1 MTRDVN
7 GIIVS
12 HKLIKEA
19 MHLVDW
25 ILKHPS
31 IKVHLINIL
40 VWTPLY
46 VQHWICIGVLQS
58 FVFMNGINKCSS
70 HFHLL
75 HWPRYEDIRSI
86 AAVIANFATS
96 YLNQKPISPNMKT
109 SDWKDYFLKLISR
122 LQGGDCSVSYMPQ
135 IKGKRHER
143 EIGLKMEGGFSFLIK
158 EYCRG

>member
-12 HKLIKEA
+12 HKLIEEA

-86 AAVIANFATS
+86 AAVIANSATS
-96 YLNQKPISPNMKT
+96 YLNQNLSRQI
-109 SDWKDYFLKLISR
+109 WKQVIGKIIFLKLISR
-122 LQGGDCSVSYMPQ
+122 LQVGWLFSLLYASNKGQTAREGNRVKNGGRLF
-135 IKGKRHER
+135 IFNKR
-143 EIGLKMEGGFSFLIK
+143 I
-158 EYCRG
+158 

>member
-7 GIIVS
+7 GIIIS

-86 AAVIANFATS
+86 AAVIANSATS
-96 YLNQKPISPNMKT
+96 YLNQNLSRQI
-109 SDWKDYFLKLISR
+109 WKQVIGKIICLKLISR

>member
-7 GIIVS
+7 GIIIS

-86 AAVIANFATS
+86 AAVIANSATS

-109 SDWKDYFLKLISR
+109 SDWKDYFSKIDFKITRGWLFSH
-122 LQGGDCSVSYMPQ
+122 MPQ

>member
-109 SDWKDYFLKLISR
+109 SDWKDYFSKIDFKITRGWLFSLLYASNKGQTAREGNRVKNGGR
-122 LQGGDCSVSYMPQ
+122 LF
-135 IKGKRHER
+135 IFNKR
-143 EIGLKMEGGFSFLIK
+143 IL
-158 EYCRG
+158 

>member
-86 AAVIANFATS
+86 DAVIANSATS

-109 SDWKDYFLKLISR
+109 SDWKDYFSKIDFKITRGWLFNHLYASNKGQTAR
-122 LQGGDCSVSYMPQ
+122 EGNRVKNGGRHF
-135 IKGKRHER
+135 IFNKR
-143 EIGLKMEGGFSFLIK
+143 I
-158 EYCRG
+158 